1 MHTTASYEW
10 KWSGK
15 LPPLRESSN
24 KAEGHHCTALSIA
37 TFPKTAIFNHL
48 VPSII
53 TKNYG
58 DNSR

>member
-1 MHTTASYEW
+1 MHTTASNEW

-37 TFPKTAIFNHL
+37 TFPKTAIL
-48 VPSII
+48 VEISF
-53 TKNYG
+53 
-58 DNSR
+58 